1 MTNIAISKFFYRVCV
16 CVKIFSLYFKTDFI
30 FQAAVL
36 DCRCLFIN
44 CLTKYIQQH
53 LHINTGFFRGGRVH
67 KISKK
72 SRIQSGVFF
81 QNMRE
86 VYSEI
91 MQYITKFDVRPAPRP
106 TFDMDLKKDWLENI
120 SDIIQSISML
130 FLILRKNMYSPTV
143 GSFEGLVFL
152 DVLTRNLLSRIAHNE
167 KL

>member
-1 MTNIAISKFFYRVCV
+1 M
-16 CVKIFSLYFKTDFI
+16 FSLYFKTDFI
-30 FQAAVL
+30 FQAALL

-44 CLTKYIQQH
+44 CLMNDIKQH
-53 LHINTGFFRGGRVH
+53 LHFNTGFFRGVRVDQ
-67 KISKK
+67 ISNK
-72 SRIQSGVFF
+72 SRIQPGVFF

-91 MQYITKFDVRPAPRP
+91 MQYFTKFDVRPAPWP
-106 TFDMDLKKDWLENI
+106 TFDTDLKKDWLENI

-143 GSFEGLVFL
+143 GSFEGLIFL
-152 DVLTRNLLSRIAHNE
+152 DVLTKNLLSRIAHNE